1 MDRRDRAALD
11 DAGELLAL
19 GRVELGR
26 TSRRLAIDETLR
38 PPGIEPQHPVADR
51 LQTDT
56 ADARRLPAR
65 AGVLNLGKRQKAP
78 ALVRVPRL
86 LRQPPQRQR
95 VKVFPQRI
103 CSSHGKPP
111 PFAMLN
117 QIAAD
122 S

>member
-1 MDRRDRAALD
+1 MDRRDWTALD
-11 DAGELLAL
+11 NTDERLAL
-19 GRVELGR
+19 SAVELGR
-26 TSRRLAIDETLR
+26 PSRRLAIDETVR
-38 PPGIEPQHPVADR
+38 PPGIEPQHPIAHR
-51 LQTDT
+51 LQTDP

-65 AGVLNLGKRQKAP
+65 AVVVNLGKRQKAP
-78 ALVRVPRL
+78 ALVRVPCL

-95 VKVFPQRI
+95 VKVFPQRNW
-103 CSSHGKPP
+103 SSHGKPP